1 MLNIRFIVKML
12 GIMFILETL
21 FMLSSAV
28 VSFLYGGKDIYPI
41 LLSCGILFGTGV
53 VFYLIGLRA
62 NEFSAG
68 RREGM
73 LIVTLTWIFLSF
85 FGMLPYYLGGYIN
98 NVTDAYFET
107 MSGFTTTGSTILTDI
122 EAMPKGILFWRSLT
136 QWQGGIGM
144 IVFTVAL
151 MPIFGGGASQMF
163 DAETTGITHERFRP
177 RIAQVAK
184 RLWGVYLLLTA
195 LLTVLLWI
203 GPMNLF
209 DSVCHAMTCM
219 ATGGYSTK
227 NASIAYWN
235 SAYVDYT
242 LTLFMCIG
250 ATNFTLIYFFFN
262 GKYGKL
268 LKDEETHWFYSFV
281 IITITIVTVYLLY
294 NGLESNTEKAFRD
307 AAFQVATL
315 VSTCGYATVDYIP
328 WGPFFWL
335 IAIILMV
342 VCGCAGS
349 TCGGLKM
356 GRVVILTKNLLNVFK
371 KQTHPH
377 AVVPVR
383 MNGHVV
389 SADIVHKVLAFTFI
403 YISLIV
409 LSCLALT
416 LNGVGFE
423 ESIGAVVSAISNTG
437 PGLGTCGPVSNFAG
451 LPDFSKW
458 FLSFVMMT
466 GRLEIFTVLTIL
478 LPGFWKQ

>member
-68 RREGM
+68 KREGM
-73 LIVTLTWIFLSF
+73 LIVTLTWILLSF
-85 FGMLPYYLGGYIN
+85 FGMLPYYLGGYIE

-107 MSGFTTTGSTILTDI
+107 MSGFTTTGSTVLTDI

-195 LLTVLLWI
+195 LLTFLLWI
-203 GPMNLF
+203 GPMDLF

-227 NASIAYWN
+227 NASVAYWN
-235 SAYVDYT
+235 SAYVDYM
-242 LTLFMCIG
+242 LILFMCIG
-250 ATNFTLIYFFFN
+250 ATNFSLIYFFFN
-262 GKYGKL
+262 GKRSKL
-268 LKDEETHWFYSFV
+268 LKDEETHWFYAFV
-281 IITITIVTVYLLY
+281 IIAIAIVTVYLLY
-294 NGLESNTEKAFRD
+294 NGLESNAEKAFRD
-307 AAFQVATL
+307 AAFQVVTL

-389 SADIVHKVLAFTFI
+389 AADIVHKVLAFTFI

-437 PGLGTCGPVSNFAG
+437 PGLGTVGPVSNFVG

-458 FLSFVMMT
+458 FLAFLMMT